1 MLRTQKNSKKQ
12 GDVGVGIA
20 IGWFVQH
27 GYTVCLPLTDSQDY
41 DIVIEIDGELKK
53 VQVKTT
59 YATSPEGNYVVTLK
73 VSGGNKSRSS
83 VKHFTKSF
91 ADYLF
96 VVTESNVKYFI
107 PVNDIDNKSTM
118 NLGKSKDKYIV
129 T

>member
-41 DIVIEIDGELKK
+41 DIVVEIDGVLKK

-59 YATSPEGNYVVTLK
+59 YCLTPEGNYVVTLK
-73 VSGGNKSRSS
+73 VSGGNKTCSTT
-83 VKHFTKSF
+83 KHFDKSF

-96 VVTESNVKYFI
+96 VVTEKNVKYFI
-107 PVNDIDNKSTM
+107 PSADIENRATM
-118 NLGKSKDKYIV
+118 NLGRSKEKYIV
-129 T
+129 G